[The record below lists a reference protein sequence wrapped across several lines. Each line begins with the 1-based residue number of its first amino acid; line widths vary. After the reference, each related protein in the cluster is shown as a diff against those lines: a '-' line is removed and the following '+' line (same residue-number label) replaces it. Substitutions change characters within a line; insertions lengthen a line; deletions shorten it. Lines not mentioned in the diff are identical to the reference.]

1 MGNIRTSKPIYKNG
15 FVMTFFV
22 KDGIINYKIKV
33 WNKTGSN
40 QSLLEQGVL
49 GDQDARQVFEKALQ
63 TFTNVGV
70 IEN

>member
-63 TFTNVGV
+63 TFTTVREL
-70 IEN
+70 EN

>member
-63 TFTNVGV
+63 TFTNV
-70 IEN
+70 EMEQ